1 MKSHAFLA
9 ASALA
14 AMLCPASAP
23 AVASPVLNDAPI
35 VILSDEDG
43 RGINIGLQE
52 DAREAFEP
60 ASLSGE
66 QIADEFKRL
75 CLDTAFAPDAFAA
88 AGAQSPWSLEAE
100 IISLPA
106 AGKTPAWDQPVLQS
120 GSARASLW
128 LGDDSGLKK
137 RPLMIRTRGVNLAS
151 GYGPYKAQGKQC
163 NFDLKLSSFAADR
176 FVVRMNEHLGAQP
189 AKLVSKE
196 SFADGHWLIPGTG
209 GESIRVSFDAVDM
222 KKSAALLHIVAQ
234 TVVAKA
240 K

>member
-9 ASALA
+9 VPALVA
-14 AMLCPASAP
+14 LLCPASAP
-23 AVASPVLNDAPI
+23 AIAAFDDGGASI
-35 VILSDEDG
+35 VILSDGDG
-43 RGINIGLQE
+43 REMNVGLQE

-88 AGAQSPWSLEAE
+88 AGAQSPLSLEAGT
-100 IISLPA
+100 IALPA
-106 AGKTPAWDQPVLQS
+106 AGKTAAWDQPVLQS
-120 GSARASLW
+120 DSARVSLW

-137 RPLMIRTRGVNLAS
+137 RPLMIRTRGVTLAS

-163 NFDLKLSSFAADR
+163 NFDLKLSSFAADN
-176 FVVRMNEHLGAQP
+176 FVARMNEHLGAQP

-234 TVVAKA
+234 TVAAKA